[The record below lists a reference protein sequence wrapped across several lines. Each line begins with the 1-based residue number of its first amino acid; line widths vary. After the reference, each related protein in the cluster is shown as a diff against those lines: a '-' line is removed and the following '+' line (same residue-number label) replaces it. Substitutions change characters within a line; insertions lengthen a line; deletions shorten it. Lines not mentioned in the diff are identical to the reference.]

1 MDRRKKQYLHIALM
15 AVAIICSVASIE
27 QLFIQGATR
36 WTTAFNVLSVVL
48 VLMAFKTRPVRQP

>member
-1 MDRRKKQYLHIALM
+1 MDPRKKQYLHIALM
-15 AVAIICSVASIE
+15 AVAIISSVASIE

-36 WTTAFNVLSVVL
+36 WTTAFNVLSLVL